1 MTRRA
6 LIWVLLADWA
16 LAYATSIGAFL
27 SLESTGGGF
36 TRGLN
41 RLMAFFGWQ
50 IVAGA
55 FASAVWLAARNQDHT
70 PFRRWLVRL
79 PALMAGLL
87 VILVMVVI
95 TLARLSHPDPAP
107 PPPQRVTQPPVSG

>member
-1 MTRRA
+1 MTRKA
-6 LIWVLLADWA
+6 LIWVLLAGWA
-16 LAYATSIGAFL
+16 LAYAASVAAFL
-27 SLESTGGGF
+27 SLESAGDGF

-55 FASAVWLAARNQDHT
+55 FASAVWLAGRNQDHA
-70 PFRRWLVRL
+70 PLRRWLVRL

-87 VILVMVVI
+87 VILVIVI
-95 TLARLSHPDPAP
+95 IALARLSHPDPAP
-107 PPPQRVTQPPVSG
+107 PPPTRITLPPVSG